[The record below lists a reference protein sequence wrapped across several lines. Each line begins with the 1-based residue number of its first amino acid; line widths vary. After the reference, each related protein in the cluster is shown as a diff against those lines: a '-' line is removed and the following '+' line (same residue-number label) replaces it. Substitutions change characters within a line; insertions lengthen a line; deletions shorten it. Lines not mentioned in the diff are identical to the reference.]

1 MRSSYYDEELDYI
14 RRLAQEFGASHQEAA
29 HLVEPGQDPDVERL
43 LEGFAFLAAQVRQTL
58 DDDFPE
64 LTHGMFNLLWPN
76 FLRAVPSLAI
86 EQFRPKPGA
95 VRGSVKVPRGSQVCS
110 EDSSAALK
118 YRFRTCWDVMLHPIE
133 LDSAALEVMRNG
145 ESSLVLQFSLM
156 ASAKIDS
163 LDLSSLRLYL
173 HEDSRHS
180 RLLYHHLLRHVK
192 EATAWGDQDETP
204 VSVRVAPVG
213 FAREDAV
220 LPYPDGVPPGYRLLQ
235 EYFVFPQKFGF
246 VDLTGLEK
254 LDPTQVKS
262 RFSVR
267 LVFDTEPSQ
276 AMRVGKGDIRLF
288 CTPVINLFA
297 HSSEP
302 LTLDGTRAHHPIR
315 PQGRDQSRLDVFSVD
330 GMTVRGADR
339 VERPVPWFYSFSPD
353 VFREAPAYF
362 TVRRQLGADHESF
375 QTWVTLV
382 QPDGRSR
389 AMLEGV
395 ASFELTCTN
404 GRNVGAL
411 DVGMLKGTSDS
422 SPAVASFENITKPTP
437 QVEPPLRIGML
448 WRLLSLMSANQL
460 AFSSADAL
468 RATLELMAAINAG
481 TPSRAEKGFVMG
493 GQDERTT
500 RDVQRRIRGL
510 RAVTPTPVD
519 RLYGGGMIRG
529 TRVTLDVD
537 PDPFEGIGQ
546 LFLFGSVLDEY
557 LASHA
562 GINTF
567 TQLHVR
573 YDAGRL
579 PLVWAPRLG
588 REHL

>member
-1 MRSSYYDEELDYI
+1 MWDYSEKVLDH
-14 RRLAQEFGASHQEAA
+14 FMN
-29 HLVEPGQDPDVERL
+29 P
-43 LEGFAFLAAQVRQTL
+43 
-58 DDDFPE
+58 
-64 LTHGMFNLLWPN
+64 
-76 FLRAVPSLAI
+76 
-86 EQFRPKPGA
+86 
-95 VRGSVKVPRGSQVCS
+95 
-110 EDSSAALK
+110 
-118 YRFRTCWDVMLHPIE
+118 
-133 LDSAALEVMRNG
+133 
-145 ESSLVLQFSLM
+145 
-156 ASAKIDS
+156 
-163 LDLSSLRLYL
+163 
-173 HEDSRHS
+173 
-180 RLLYHHLLRHVK
+180 
-192 EATAWGDQDETP
+192 
-204 VSVRVAPVG
+204 
-213 FAREDAV
+213 
-220 LPYPDGVPPGYRLLQ
+220 
-235 EYFVFPQKFGF
+235 
-246 VDLTGLEK
+246 
-254 LDPTQVKS
+254 
-262 RFSVR
+262 
-267 LVFDTEPSQ
+267 
-276 AMRVGKGDIRLF
+276 
-288 CTPVINLFA
+288 
-297 HSSEP
+297 
-302 LTLDGTRAHHPIR
+302 
-315 PQGRDQSRLDVFSVD
+315 
-330 GMTVRGADR
+330 
-339 VERPVPWFYSFSPD
+339 
-353 VFREAPAYF
+353 
-362 TVRRQLGADHESF
+362 
-375 QTWVTLV
+375 
-382 QPDGRSR
+382 
-389 AMLEGV
+389 
-395 ASFELTCTN
+395 
-404 GRNVGAL
+404 RNVGAL

-519 RLYGGGMIRG
+519 RLYGSGMIRG